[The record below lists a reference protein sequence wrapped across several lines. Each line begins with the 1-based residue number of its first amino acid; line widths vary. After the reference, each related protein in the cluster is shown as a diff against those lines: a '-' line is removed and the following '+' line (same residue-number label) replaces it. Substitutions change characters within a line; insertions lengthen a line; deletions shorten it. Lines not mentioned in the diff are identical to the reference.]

1 MTPPLVHDVGGD
13 AWRSRVRDAVDAGW
27 TFAALWADERRT
39 VHAAFLR
46 DDAALVLRAAGP
58 VPSIVDHVPAA
69 AWDEREAHDLYG
81 TPFDGHAPLRPLVA
95 HPEDLADWTVPVR
108 GDDPFQVAVGP
119 IHAGVIESGHFRF
132 HVVGERVLHLDLRLF
147 YKHRGLERAAEGHA
161 PAQALPYVQR
171 ACAADAVANAVAFA
185 HACESA
191 QGLRP
196 PPDLARART
205 LLLELERLYNHLND
219 LSAVCSGVGFA
230 AGAMA
235 FAALKERAQR
245 LNHELTGH
253 RFLFDTVAVG
263 RSALTVDGA
272 LGARLREALAGI
284 RADTARAWRELH
296 FAGSVQERFTG
307 VGVLSADDAR
317 RLGAVG
323 PSARAAGLAVD
334 ARRHSPRLAYGDFAV
349 AQPAEPTGDVTARVE
364 MRAAE
369 LPFVFDCLD
378 GLLRDPIAPAT
389 GQPGG
394 APAEIGLG
402 VVESPRGQ
410 TVCAVRLAAGV
421 VARVHLRTGS
431 YANWPALAHVVPGNL
446 LPDFPLINKS
456 FELCYA
462 CADR

>member
-1 MTPPLVHDVGGD
+1 VTPPLVHDVAPD
-13 AWRSRVRDAVDAGW
+13 AWRPRVLGVLDAGW
-27 TFAALWADERRT
+27 TFAALWADERRS

-46 DDAALVLRAAGP
+46 EDTALLLRADGP
-58 VPSIVDHVPAA
+58 VASIVDLVPAA

-81 TPFDGHAPLRPLVA
+81 VGFAGHEPLRPLVV
-95 HPEDLADWTVPVR
+95 HPDELSAWTVPVR
-108 GDDPFQVAVGP
+108 GDDAFQVAVGP

-132 HVVGERVLHLDLRLF
+132 HVVGETVLHLDLRLF
-147 YKHRGLERAAEGHA
+147 YKHRGLERAAEGLP
-161 PAQALPYVQR
+161 PADAMPYVQR

-191 QGLRP
+191 HGLHSTAG
-196 PPDLARART
+196 LARART

-245 LNHELTGH
+245 LNHQLTGH
-253 RFLFDTVAVG
+253 RFLFGAVAVG
-263 RSALTVDGA
+263 ASALTVDDG
-272 LGARLREALAGI
+272 RRDELREELARI
-284 RADTARAWRELH
+284 RADASRAWRELH

-307 VGVLSADDAR
+307 VGVLSAGDAR

-323 PSARAAGLAVD
+323 PSARAAGVAID
-334 ARRHSPRLAYGDFAV
+334 ARHHSPRLAYAGFSA
-349 AQPAEPTGDVTARVE
+349 ARPAEPTGDVTARVE

-378 GLLRDPIAPAT
+378 VLLADPIVPAT
-389 GQPGG
+389 AEPG
-394 APAEIGLG
+394 ATPAETGFG

-410 TVCAVRLAAGV
+410 TVCAVRLRDGI
-421 VARVHLRTGS
+421 VARIHLRTGS
-431 YANWPALAHVVPGNL
+431 YANWPAVAHVVPGNL

>member
-1 MTPPLVHDVGGD
+1 MTRPLVHDVASD
-13 AWRSRVRDAVDAGW
+13 AWRSRVLGALDAGW
-27 TFAALWADERRT
+27 RFAALWADDRRG

-46 DDAALVLRAAGP
+46 DDAALLLRAAGP
-58 VPSIVDHVPAA
+58 VPTIVDHVPAA

-81 TPFDGHAPLRPLVA
+81 VPFDGHAPLRPLVA
-95 HPEDLADWTVPVR
+95 HPDDLPEWTVPVR

-119 IHAGVIESGHFRF
+119 IHAGVIESGHFRL
-132 HVVGERVLHLDLRLF
+132 HVVGEKVLHLDLRLF

-161 PAQALPYVQR
+161 PAQALPYLQR

-196 PPDLARART
+196 TPDLARART

-253 RFLFDTVAVG
+253 RFLFGAVAPG
-263 RSALTVDGA
+263 GSALAVDD
-272 LGARLREALAGI
+272 RLRTILREELARI
-284 RADTARAWRELH
+284 RADASRAWRELH

-323 PSARAAGLAVD
+323 PSARAAGLAID
-334 ARRHSPRLAYGDFAV
+334 ARCHGPRLAYAGFTV
-349 AQPAEPTGDVTARVE
+349 AQPAQPTGDVTARVE

-378 GLLRDPIAPAT
+378 ALLADPIAPAT
-389 GQPGG
+389 
-394 APAEIGLG
+394 AEPDTTAAETGFG

-410 TVCAVRLAAGV
+410 TVCAVRLEDGV
-421 VARVHLRTGS
+421 VGRVHLRTGS
-431 YANWPALAHVVPGNL
+431 YANWPSVAHVVPGNL